1 MQPFAAARAGERTRH
16 DMTKLLKLGRGAIK
30 LGEPLPYPVYD
41 QSGNLLLREGFRVNL
56 QRTLDALISQGWHPP
71 LPEAPPTGAP
81 RRPSASPVA
90 TAAATE
96 QVSTFALMELIKQRL
111 QRAISLVREA
121 RADDFLT
128 RIEGIALTLQEAC
141 THDTDSALASLHLD
155 YETAYSVLHPLQAAI
170 LCELVG
176 KKLGVGDDARLT
188 LVQAALSHDLAL
200 LDVQDDLDRQLAP
213 LTDDQW
219 AVVQAHPAETVALL
233 RELGVS
239 NAVWLNA
246 VGQHHERLD
255 GSGYPGGLRA
265 EQLPAPTRILMIADI
280 YSAMIR
286 HRPYRK
292 ALVST
297 DAMRQLLV
305 GQGEKTDPRLTQL
318 MIKELGVFPPG
329 ALVRLAS
336 GEIAMVKERVANTAS
351 PVAYAFIRTDGMPM
365 TVPVRRETARSE
377 FQIQGLV
384 PVDQYRGSAS
394 LLRRLWEAD

>member
-1 MQPFAAARAGERTRH
+1 
-16 DMTKLLKLGRGAIK
+16 MTKLLKLGRGAIK

-56 QRTLDALISQGWHPP
+56 PRTLDALISQGWHPP
-71 LPEAPPTGAP
+71 LPEAPAPGAP
-81 RRPSASPVA
+81 RRAIGTHSGSPSAA
-90 TAAATE
+90 E
-96 QVSTFALMELIKQRL
+96 QVSTFALMELIKKRL
-111 QRAISLVREA
+111 QRAIMLVREG
-121 RADDFLT
+121 RTDDFLT

-155 YETAYSVLHPLQAAI
+155 YETAYTVLHPLQAAI

-176 KKLGVGDDARLT
+176 KKLAVGDDARLI
-188 LVQAALSHDLAL
+188 LVQAALTHDLAL
-200 LDVQDDLDRQLAP
+200 LDIQDDLDRQVEP
-213 LTDDQW
+213 LSEDQRLM
-219 AVVQAHPAETVALL
+219 VQAHPAETVVLL
-233 RELGVS
+233 RELGVT

-255 GSGYPGGLRA
+255 GSGYPNRLA
-265 EQLPAPTRILMIADI
+265 ADQLAAPTRILMIADI

-305 GQGEKTDPRLTQL
+305 GQGDKTDPRLTQL

-336 GEIAMVKERVANTAS
+336 GEIAMVKERLANTAS
-351 PVAYAFIRTDGMPM
+351 PIAYAFIRADGMPM
-365 TVPVRRETARSE
+365 SVPVRRETVRSE

-384 PVDQYRGSAS
+384 PVDQYRGSAG